1 MFVRQEEWYRR
12 GYCLC
17 LFVETRVFLF
27 SERSGFDELPQMWKR
42 NVPWLDDSG
51 ENLPA
56 GVAPERGQFPFPRK
70 GRVRLKPTPP
80 PDTLFDFVEYPAY
93 LCAACKTVIFEY
105 Q

>member
-1 MFVRQEEWYRR
+1 MQGGREEPGNITLEQRAEMKVGLSGRPRYRAELEWPDVFVRQEEWYRR

-42 NVPWLDDSG
+42 NVIWMDDSG

-56 GVAPERGQFPFPRK
+56 GVGP
-70 GRVRLKPTPP
+70 
-80 PDTLFDFVEYPAY
+80 
-93 LCAACKTVIFEY
+93 
-105 Q
+105 